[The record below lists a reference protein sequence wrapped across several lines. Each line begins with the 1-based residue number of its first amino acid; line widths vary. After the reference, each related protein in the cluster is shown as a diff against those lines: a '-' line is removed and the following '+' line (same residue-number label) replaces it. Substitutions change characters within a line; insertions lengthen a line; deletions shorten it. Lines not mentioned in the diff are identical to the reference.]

1 MNKEEKKAIEELK
14 EEISRPVEV
23 PEDKFD
29 TFILYNIENAKI
41 ILNLISKL
49 QKENEELKDYH
60 DRTKHTIKIA
70 KMHRK
75 KNEILKKVIDLMAL
89 HIASSAIVDDTVC
102 MHMDCINEECHSEYA
117 IECTKKYFYK
127 QLEVEDE

>member
-1 MNKEEKKAIEELK
+1 MISEEEKEAIESLK
-14 EEISRPVEV
+14 RERTINEADKHFNRLKRNEI
-23 PEDKFD
+23 
-29 TFILYNIENAKI
+29 L
-41 ILNLISKL
+41 LNLISKL
-49 QKENEELKDYH
+49 KKENEELKDYH